1 MCVCAFINLYVCI
14 VCVNVCLIDISLFV
28 CVNHTDS
35 VCSWHWVSQV
45 DQRPYQYREAI
56 PVQRPVPLVLHH
68 EVGGP
73 DPGVPVPGVIG

>member
-1 MCVCAFINLYVCI
+1 M
-14 VCVNVCLIDISLFV
+14 NVCLIDISLFD

-45 DQRPYQYREAI
+45 DQRPYQYRETV
-56 PVQRPVPLVLHH
+56 PVLRGHTSAERPVPLALHH
-68 EVGGP
+68 EVGGQ